1 MSIVFI
7 DIDLYKYSRQL
18 TKENTM
24 AKKKV
29 KTPEDII
36 EAIREKQSEIDD
48 LIYDL
53 EDKVSDLTATS
64 DEDEDEDID
73 ETDEE

>member
-1 MSIVFI
+1 
-7 DIDLYKYSRQL
+7 
-18 TKENTM
+18 M
-24 AKKKV
+24 AKKKL

-53 EDKVSDLTATS
+53 EDNISDIS
-64 DEDEDEDID
+64 SVEDDDEDID
-73 ETDEE
+73 ETEEE

>member
-1 MSIVFI
+1 MPINKGDS
-7 DIDLYKYSRQL
+7 
-18 TKENTM
+18 M
-24 AKKKV
+24 AKKKL

-53 EDKVSDLTATS
+53 EDKVTDLTATS
-64 DEDEDEDID
+64 DEGEDEDID

>member
-1 MSIVFI
+1 
-7 DIDLYKYSRQL
+7 
-18 TKENTM
+18 M
-24 AKKKV
+24 AKKKKTV
-29 KTPEDII
+29 TPEDII

-53 EDKVSDLTATS
+53 ENKISDISSIEDKN
-64 DEDEDEDID
+64 EDID

>member
-1 MSIVFI
+1 MALLTSTFLF
-7 DIDLYKYSRQL
+7 DLIPKL
-18 TKENTM
+18 TL
-24 AKKKV
+24 KKL

-53 EDKVSDLTATS
+53 EDQVSDIS
-64 DEDEDEDID
+64 SSENEDEDIE

>member
-1 MSIVFI
+1 
-7 DIDLYKYSRQL
+7 
-18 TKENTM
+18 M
-24 AKKKV
+24 ARKKA

-53 EDKVSDLTATS
+53 EDKVSDIS
-64 DEDEDEDID
+64 SVEDEDEDID

>member
-1 MSIVFI
+1 MSMVFI
-7 DIDLYKYSRQL
+7 DILLYKYHCQL

-24 AKKKV
+24 AKKKL

-53 EDKVSDLTATS
+53 ENKVSDIS
-64 DEDEDEDID
+64 SSENEDEDID

>member
-1 MSIVFI
+1 
-7 DIDLYKYSRQL
+7 
-18 TKENTM
+18 M
-24 AKKKV
+24 AKKKL

-53 EDKVSDLTATS
+53 ENKISDIS
-64 DEDEDEDID
+64 SIEDENEDID

>member
-1 MSIVFI
+1 VPINKGES
-7 DIDLYKYSRQL
+7 
-18 TKENTM
+18 M
-24 AKKKV
+24 AKRKL

-53 EDKVSDLTATS
+53 ENKVSVISSA
-64 DEDEDEDID
+64 EDEDEDID

>member
-1 MSIVFI
+1 
-7 DIDLYKYSRQL
+7 
-18 TKENTM
+18 M
-24 AKKKV
+24 AKKKL

-53 EDKVSDLTATS
+53 EDKVSDLS
-64 DEDEDEDID
+64 SVEDEDEDID

>member
-1 MSIVFI
+1 
-7 DIDLYKYSRQL
+7 
-18 TKENTM
+18 M
-24 AKKKV
+24 AKKKL

-53 EDKVSDLTATS
+53 EDNISDIS
-64 DEDEDEDID
+64 SVENEDEDID
-73 ETDEE
+73 EMDEE

>member
-1 MSIVFI
+1 
-7 DIDLYKYSRQL
+7 
-18 TKENTM
+18 M
-24 AKKKV
+24 AKKKA

-53 EDKVSDLTATS
+53 EDKVSDIS
-64 DEDEDEDID
+64 SVEDEDEDID

>member
-1 MSIVFI
+1 
-7 DIDLYKYSRQL
+7 
-18 TKENTM
+18 M
-24 AKKKV
+24 AKKKL

-48 LIYDL
+48 LIYEL
-53 EDKVSDLTATS
+53 EDKVSDIS
-64 DEDEDEDID
+64 SVEDEDEDFD

>member
-1 MSIVFI
+1 MPINKG
-7 DIDLYKYSRQL
+7 DQ
-18 TKENTM
+18 M
-24 AKKKV
+24 AKKKL

-53 EDKVSDLTATS
+53 EDQISDIS
-64 DEDEDEDID
+64 SVEDEDEDID
-73 ETDEE
+73 EMDEE

>member
-1 MSIVFI
+1 
-7 DIDLYKYSRQL
+7 
-18 TKENTM
+18 M
-24 AKKKV
+24 AKKKL

-53 EDKVSDLTATS
+53 EDKVIDLSTS
-64 DEDEDEDID
+64 TEDEEEDID

>member
-1 MSIVFI
+1 
-7 DIDLYKYSRQL
+7 
-18 TKENTM
+18 M
-24 AKKKV
+24 AKKKL

-36 EAIREKQSEIDD
+36 EAIRAKQSEIDD

-53 EDKVSDLTATS
+53 EDKVIDLSTS
-64 DEDEDEDID
+64 AEDEEEDID

>member
-53 EDKVSDLTATS
+53 EDKVTDLTATS
-64 DEDEDEDID
+64 DEDEEEDID

>member
-1 MSIVFI
+1 
-7 DIDLYKYSRQL
+7 
-18 TKENTM
+18 M
-24 AKKKV
+24 AKKKL

-53 EDKVSDLTATS
+53 EDQISDIS
-64 DEDEDEDID
+64 SVEDEDEDID
-73 ETDEE
+73 EMTKNKNLYFRCLRNQAPIESTEI

>member
-1 MSIVFI
+1 VPINQG
-7 DIDLYKYSRQL
+7 D
-18 TKENTM
+18 TM
-24 AKKKV
+24 AKKKL

-53 EDKVSDLTATS
+53 ENKISDIS
-64 DEDEDEDID
+64 SIEDENEDID

>member
-7 DIDLYKYSRQL
+7 DILLYKYHCQL
-18 TKENTM
+18 NKEITM
-24 AKKKV
+24 AKKKL

-53 EDKVSDLTATS
+53 EDKVSDIS
-64 DEDEDEDID
+64 SVEDEDEDID

>member
-1 MSIVFI
+1 
-7 DIDLYKYSRQL
+7 
-18 TKENTM
+18 M
-24 AKKKV
+24 AKKKL

-53 EDKVSDLTATS
+53 ENKISDIS
-64 DEDEDEDID
+64 SIEDEDEDID

>member
-1 MSIVFI
+1 
-7 DIDLYKYSRQL
+7 
-18 TKENTM
+18 M
-24 AKKKV
+24 AKKKL

-53 EDKVSDLTATS
+53 EDQISDIS
-64 DEDEDEDID
+64 SVENEDEDID
-73 ETDEE
+73 EMDEE

>member
-1 MSIVFI
+1 MG
-7 DIDLYKYSRQL
+7 R
-18 TKENTM
+18 
-24 AKKKV
+24 KKV

-36 EAIREKQSEIDD
+36 EAIKEKQSEIDD

-53 EDKVSDLTATS
+53 EDTISVSS
-64 DEDEDEDID
+64 DEDVSDFDEDEEID

>member
-1 MSIVFI
+1 MFCTYII
-7 DIDLYKYSRQL
+7 NKYKCQL
-18 TKENTM
+18 NKEITM
-24 AKKKV
+24 AKKKL

-53 EDKVSDLTATS
+53 EDKVSDISSA
-64 DEDEDEDID
+64 EDEDEDID

>member
-1 MSIVFI
+1 MPINKGDS
-7 DIDLYKYSRQL
+7 
-18 TKENTM
+18 M
-24 AKKKV
+24 AKKKL

-53 EDKVSDLTATS
+53 EDKVSDISSA
-64 DEDEDEDID
+64 EDEDEDID